1 MATVEKVPSMNE
13 ANPRDPYNNNSYGTL
28 VDSGY
33 KMVKLPILDV
43 NDFNERIIRSYEEGT
58 AEKGL
63 AADLSVARSLI
74 PAGTATLRDFS
85 YIAPDIPEYIPS
97 NCTGC
102 MDCVTLCP
110 DTAILGKVL
119 GESEFDKRVAAISDP
134 QEREDFRS
142 QWSKTRKYYEGPAK
156 KVGEGGLFSIMIDP
170 SKCKGC
176 AECVTVCDD
185 LALKMIPKTEQV
197 MTHVRKSHRWFKEVG
212 PSDPRYISDNLLI
225 DMMLKEQTHI
235 YTGGAGSCAGCGE
248 GTALRMMCAATG
260 AKYGDDWAIV
270 AATGC
275 NTVYTSTYPYNPYLV
290 PWTNSLFENAPAM
303 AMGVRSR
310 WDQMGWGNKPMW
322 CLGGDGAMFD
332 IGFQAL
338 SRLFASGMN
347 IKVFVLDTQVYS
359 NTGGQAST
367 SSYTGQNT
375 KMSVH
380 GKVIAG
386 KQERRKEIAQIA
398 MMHPRTFVA
407 QTTCAHVN
415 HFYRCVLDA
424 LAFDGPALICCFTT
438 CQPEHGVADNMA
450 TDQARLA
457 VDSRAF
463 PLLIYDPRKGDMLR
477 ERLSLQGNPA
487 VSEDWWTNPKTG
499 EVVDFIEF
507 ARSEGRFGKHFDKEG
522 NPSETL
528 LRAKADRLENWRLLQ
543 ELAGVRGG
551 KAAITSRV
559 KLAAGTAVAIQPSAT
574 KAPFEK
580 PAVPAASASKVVNS
594 GNGVGKLSNGAM
606 ASGLAIGTK
615 IKYRDRR
622 ASVWVNGTVESLHPL
637 VLSLDDDTE
646 IRTTPEVLAAGLAEG
661 IIVQQ

>member
-1 MATVEKVPSMNE
+1 MTAATTQLPSLNE
-13 ANPRDPYNNNSYGTL
+13 ASERDPYNNNSYGTL
-28 VDSGY
+28 VDSEY
-33 KMVKLPILDV
+33 KLVTLPILDV
-43 NDFNERIIRSYEEGT
+43 RDFNDRIIRGYEEGY
-58 AEKGL
+58 AEKDL
-63 AADLSVARSLI
+63 PADLTLARSLI

-119 GESEFDKRVAAISDP
+119 SESDFNKRIAEITDP
-134 QEREDFRS
+134 AEREMFS
-142 QWSKTRKYYEGPAK
+142 AQWAKTRKYYEGPAK
-156 KVGEGGLFSIMIDP
+156 KQGEGGMFNIIIDP

-185 LALKMIPKTEQV
+185 NALKMIPKTEQV
-197 MTHVRKSHRWFKEVG
+197 MTTVRKSHRLFKQFG
-212 PSDPRYISDNLLI
+212 PSDKRYVSDNLLI
-225 DMMLKEQTHI
+225 DMMLHEKTHI

-260 AKYGDDWAIV
+260 AKYGDQWGII

-290 PWTNSLFENAPAM
+290 PWVNSLFENAPAM

-310 WDQMGWGNKPMW
+310 WDQMGWKDRPLW

-332 IGFQAL
+332 IGFQSL
-338 SRLFASGMN
+338 SRMFASGMN

-380 GKVIAG
+380 GKVISG

-415 HFYRCVLDA
+415 HFYRSVLDA
-424 LAFDGPALICCFTT
+424 LEFDGPAIVCCYTT

-450 TDQARLA
+450 TDQARLS
-457 VDSRAF
+457 VDTRAF
-463 PLLIYDPRKGDMLR
+463 PLLIYDPRKGDSIR

-487 VSEDWWTNPKTG
+487 VNEDWWTNPKTG
-499 EVVDFIEF
+499 QQVDFIDF
-507 ARSEGRFGKHFDKEG
+507 ARSEGRFSKHFDKEG
-522 NPSETL
+522 NPSPTL
-528 LRAKADRLENWRLLQ
+528 LYAKQDRLENWHVLQ
-543 ELAGVRGG
+543 DLAGLRGAKPAAKPAAEKSAAAKPVVVAKTAAAPAKTNGNG
-551 KAAITSRV
+551 KTNGEFGVGTRV
-559 KLAAGTAVAIQPSAT
+559 KYNDGSGWISGVVASTAPAI
-574 KAPFEK
+574 
-580 PAVPAASASKVVNS
+580 
-594 GNGVGKLSNGAM
+594 L
-606 ASGLAIGTK
+606 
-615 IKYRDRR
+615 R
-622 ASVWVNGTVESLHPL
+622 
-637 VLSLDDDTE
+637 LDDNTIIETSHD
-646 IRTTPEVLAAGLAEG
+646 ILLAGAAEG
-661 IIVQQ
+661 IIVRL